1 MRAASEDWRVVELKL
16 RLAWRQWAAELVE
29 FLLEVL
35 GPTGVTIIAGALLVI
50 AVEVMRWLL
59 G

>member
-16 RLAWRQWAAELVE
+16 RLAWRPWAAELVE
-29 FLLEVL
+29 FPLEVL
-35 GPTGVTIIAGALLVI
+35 GPSGVTIIAGALLVI
-50 AVEVMRWLL
+50 AVEAMRWLL